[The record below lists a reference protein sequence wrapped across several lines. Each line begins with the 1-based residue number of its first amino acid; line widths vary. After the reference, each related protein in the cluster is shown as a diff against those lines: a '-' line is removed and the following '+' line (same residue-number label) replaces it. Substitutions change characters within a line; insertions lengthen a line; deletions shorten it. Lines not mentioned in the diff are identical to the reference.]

1 MTEDRP
7 ASPDDAEE
15 PAGAAISDPS
25 DGSPFETRLRETLG
39 DRISEISTN
48 VDELQVR
55 VARDQ
60 LVEVC
65 EVLKESEGIDF
76 KYLRC
81 LSVVDWDDDK
91 EAEVVYHL
99 ASMTHS
105 DKVVLKVRVSTDD
118 PWLPTVVPVWPG
130 ADWHEREG
138 HDLFGIEFHGHPN
151 MTPLILYDGFE
162 GFPGRK
168 SFPMPEQVTFY
179 GGG

>member
-1 MTEDRP
+1 VTEDRP
-7 ASPDDAEE
+7 EPSNDKEESSDAASS
-15 PAGAAISDPS
+15 PADAISA
-25 DGSPFETRLRETLG
+25 FETRLREVLG
-39 DRISEISTN
+39 DRAPEISTN
-48 VDELQVR
+48 VDELQVN
-55 VARDQ
+55 VTRDQ

-65 EVLKESEGIDF
+65 GALKNSEGLDL

-81 LSVVDWDDDK
+81 LSVVDWDEDK
-91 EAEVVYHL
+91 ETEVVYHL

-105 DKVVLKVRVSTDD
+105 DKVVVKVRVSSDD
-118 PWLPTVVPVWPG
+118 LWLPTVIPVWSG

-168 SFPMPEQVTFY
+168 SYPMPEQVTFY
-179 GGG
+179 GGD